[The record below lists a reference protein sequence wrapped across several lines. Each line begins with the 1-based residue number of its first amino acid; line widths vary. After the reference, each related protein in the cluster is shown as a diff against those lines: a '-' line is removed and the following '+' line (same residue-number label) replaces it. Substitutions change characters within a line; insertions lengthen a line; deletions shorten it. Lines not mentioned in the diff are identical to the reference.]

1 MKEKGLKVLSAV
13 LLFIFFFGINMTIAR
28 ADMGAKPSITLKVV
42 NGPDDYYVALLEK
55 WRDVEGQENSE
66 LKLEEVNDASVQ
78 EYLTTFVNNGWTCA
92 VLPFNGEPQLGND
105 EHDEDFYRVNE
116 TGEYYFSYQ
125 VPDPFRV
132 IVIGAD
138 GNVYLSNELNQEEY
152 NSKCSYD
159 VAAGTLTEE
168 IDKFKGVKK
177 AGYVALCLIVTLI
190 SELIILMLFRYPLSK
205 ANLICF
211 VIINTITNLP
221 LNIWLVACSDGPG
234 VGIGFLVA
242 VYFLEPLIIVIESIF
257 FASVLKDADGKKH
270 PIKSVIYGVVANIF
284 SAVVGL
290 LILSSGNFAGV
301 LNFISY
307 YFSTVLMFFK
317 GLG

>member
-1 MKEKGLKVLSAV
+1 MRGKGLKVLSAI

-55 WRDVEGQENSE
+55 WRGVEGQGNSE

-78 EYLTTFVNNGWTCA
+78 EYLTTFVNNGWSCA
-92 VLPFNGEPQLGND
+92 VLPFNGKPQLGND
-105 EHDEDFYRVNE
+105 EHDEDFYRANE

-132 IVIGAD
+132 IVIGTD

-152 NSKCSYD
+152 NSKCTYD

-168 IDKFKGVKK
+168 IDKFKGIKN

-190 SELIILMLFRYPLSK
+190 SELIILMLFRYPLSRE
-205 ANLICF
+205 NLLYF
-211 VIINTITNLP
+211 VIF
-221 LNIWLVACSDGPG
+221 C
-234 VGIGFLVA
+234 
-242 VYFLEPLIIVIESIF
+242 
-257 FASVLKDADGKKH
+257 
-270 PIKSVIYGVVANIF
+270 
-284 SAVVGL
+284 
-290 LILSSGNFAGV
+290 
-301 LNFISY
+301 
-307 YFSTVLMFFK
+307 FK
-317 GLG
+317 I

>member
-1 MKEKGLKVLSAV
+1 
-13 LLFIFFFGINMTIAR
+13 
-28 ADMGAKPSITLKVV
+28 MGAKPSITLKVV
-42 NGPDDYYVALLEK
+42 NGPDDYYVALLKK
-55 WRDVEGQENSE
+55 WRGVEGQENSE
-66 LKLEEVNDASVQ
+66 LKLEEVNDANVQ

-92 VLPFNGEPQLGND
+92 VLPFNEEPQLGTD
-105 EHDEDFYRVNE
+105 DHHEDYYRVNE
-116 TGEYYFSYQ
+116 TGEYYFSYS
-125 VPDPFRV
+125 VPDPFKV

-152 NSKCSYD
+152 NSKCTYD

-168 IDKFKGVKK
+168 IDKFKGIKK
-177 AGYVALCLIVTLI
+177 AGFVALCLIVTLI

-221 LNIWLVACSDGPG
+221 LNTWLVAYIDGPG
-234 VGIGFLVA
+234 LGIGFIVA

-257 FASVLKDADGKKH
+257 FACVLKDADGKKH

-290 LILSSGNFAGV
+290 LILSRGNFVGV
-301 LNFISY
+301 LNFISWY
-307 YFSTVLMFFK
+307 CSTVLSFYIE
-317 GLG
+317 LVS